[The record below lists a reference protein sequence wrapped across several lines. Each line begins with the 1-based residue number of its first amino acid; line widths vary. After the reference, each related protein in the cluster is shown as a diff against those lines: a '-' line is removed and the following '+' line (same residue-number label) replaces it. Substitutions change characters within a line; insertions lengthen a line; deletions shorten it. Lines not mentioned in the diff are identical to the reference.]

1 MSEHYV
7 YAVFVEKKL
16 KYIGKGKGNRF
27 EHGVSGCSHVFGL
40 NECYFQGKLIEVG
53 IVRDGLSDESA
64 CSLEVDLIWGLG
76 SAEDIALYNI
86 RNGPSLIT
94 TYPNMTEEEFY
105 NECRIIK
112 SVKYIKGQYCIH
124 PAYSDKNRGEESTWR
139 RI

>member
-16 KYIGKGKGNRF
+16 KYIGKGKNNRF
-27 EHGVSGCSHVFGL
+27 EHGASGCSHVFGL
-40 NECYFQGKLIEVG
+40 NECYFEGKLIEVG
-53 IVRDGLSDESA
+53 IVRDRLTDEIA
-64 CSLEVDLIWGLG
+64 CELEIDLIWGLG
-76 SAEDIALYNI
+76 SAEDISLYNI

-105 NECRIIK
+105 NECRIVR
-112 SVKYIKGQYCIH
+112 SVKYVKGQYCIH
-124 PAYSDKNRGEESTWR
+124 PAYGDNNRSEESTWR